1 MTSLVCSDPSKMV
14 CSDPPRVVCSDPTGS
29 LQTFLEGSLQ
39 TKDVIDGAGC
49 TLLIKFLYWTSDQ
62 KAIKL
67 DNVGHIHCESSGSTH
82 LPIGFQLGF
91 SWNF

>member
-1 MTSLVCSDPSKMV
+1 MGNDIG
-14 CSDPPRVVCSDPTGS
+14 TGS
-29 LQTFLEGSLQ
+29 VTVCLLRSETDLKLH
-39 TKDVIDGAGC
+39 

-82 LPIGFQLGF
+82 LPIGFQLGS

>member
-1 MTSLVCSDPSKMV
+1 MGNDIG
-14 CSDPPRVVCSDPTGS
+14 TGS
-29 LQTFLEGSLQ
+29 
-39 TKDVIDGAGC
+39 VIVCLLRSENDLKLH

>member
-1 MTSLVCSDPSKMV
+1 MTSKPVVGRVSVDLGQKM
-14 CSDPPRVVCSDPTGS
+14 
-29 LQTFLEGSLQ
+29 TFKLH
-39 TKDVIDGAGC
+39 

-67 DNVGHIHCESSGSTH
+67 DDVGHIHCESSGSTH